1 MPYSMQ
7 TLLLRVLQEK
17 EFNPVGSDKVKHT
30 DVCIISATNE
40 DTKRAVEEGRLRQ
53 DLYYSHFFKL
63 SS

>member
-40 DTKRAVEEGRLRQ
+40 DMKRAVEEG
-53 DLYYSHFFKL
+53 
-63 SS
+63 